1 MSNMPPADR
10 QNMIQTA
17 KTKIE
22 SGSGHPGVVPM
33 GKVLPL
39 KSRENRTFPRF
50 HGIQKMRVPEEGV
63 EPTRGV
69 IPGRF

>member
-1 MSNMPPADR
+1 MSNMPLADR

-39 KSRENRTFPRF
+39 KKP
-50 HGIQKMRVPEEGV
+50 
-63 EPTRGV
+63 
-69 IPGRF
+69 